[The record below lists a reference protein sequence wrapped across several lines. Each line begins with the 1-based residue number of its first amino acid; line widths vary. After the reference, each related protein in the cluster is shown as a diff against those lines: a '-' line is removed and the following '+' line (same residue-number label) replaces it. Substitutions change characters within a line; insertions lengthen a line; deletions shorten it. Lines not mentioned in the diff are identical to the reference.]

1 MKEARLLAVSGFAT
15 GWRACVPRSAPY
27 LIATVWIAALAG
39 CGMISKLTGADQKA
53 EAEALKYQQ
62 LQLAVMRFAD
72 EYAGRIADPIQAFKR
87 ETNDAGERLAAQN
100 WQLSQTTSAYTVASG
115 PNPVANAL
123 DMVVLATLSRLVME
137 DSWVAEKYG
146 ERAVQLRDAH
156 IALEPRA
163 WALVDGILTDGQQA
177 QLRKVIDDWRA
188 RNPHVRAVAFIHFHD
203 FAKAIGQ
210 PRPDEAR
217 QPGSLFGLLGLDPL
231 SNLDPAVREITQ
243 TRHLAERAIFYMQ
256 RAPNLIDMQIERL
269 TYQFTSLPETKA
281 LLVDVER
288 ASLAA
293 EAAGKLAGDLPAVI
307 ARERQAAIA
316 QFTDALY
323 AQESQMRELA
333 VALRGTLEAG
343 TATSD
348 SLNATIRSLDA
359 LMKRFEKP
367 EGARPEA
374 EPAVPKKPFDI
385 ADYTQAA
392 HEFSATAR
400 ELQTLVATID
410 AGTPGLANLTQQA
423 TGDIKGV
430 IDHLFWRLVLL
441 VAIVIVLTVV
451 AILVYRLIAH
461 RVLPRHSHAAG
472 SVAIDERKRA

>member
-1 MKEARLLAVSGFAT
+1 M
-15 GWRACVPRSAPY
+15 APY
-27 LIATVWIAALAG
+27 LIAAVLLAALAG
-39 CGMISKLTGADQKA
+39 CGLMSKLTGAEKKA
-53 EAEALKYQQ
+53 EQEALKYQQ

-87 ETNDAGERLAAQN
+87 ETTDAGERLAAQN

-123 DMVVLATLSRLVME
+123 DMVVLATLSRMVME
-137 DSWVAEKYG
+137 DDWVPEKYG
-146 ERAVQLRDAH
+146 QRAVDLRDAH
-156 IALEPRA
+156 VRLEPRA
-163 WALVDGILTDGQQA
+163 WALVDDVLTEGQKA

-210 PRPDEAR
+210 PPPGEAR
-217 QPGSLFGLLGLDPL
+217 QAGSLFGLLGLDPL

-243 TRHLAERAIFYMQ
+243 TRHLAERAIFYIQ

-269 TYQFTSLPETKA
+269 TYQFTSLPETEG
-281 LLVDVER
+281 LLLDVDR
-288 ASLAA
+288 ASRAA
-293 EAAGKLAGDLPAVI
+293 EAAGKLAGDLPGVV

-323 AQESQMRELA
+323 AQESQMRDLA

-348 SLNATIRSLDA
+348 SLNATIRSLDS

-367 EGARPEA
+367 EGERTAA
-374 EPAVPKKPFDI
+374 EPATPKKPFDI
-385 ADYTQAA
+385 ADYAA
-392 HEFSATAR
+392 AAREFAATAR
-400 ELQTLVATID
+400 ELQVLVQTID
-410 AGTPGLANLTQQA
+410 TGTSGLTGLAQHTTAQLN
-423 TGDIKGV
+423 GV

-441 VAIVIVLTVV
+441 VVIVIVATV
-451 AILVYRLIAH
+451 AAALVYRLIAH
-461 RVLPRHSHAAG
+461 RITPAHPRTSSATHE
-472 SVAIDERKRA
+472 ERRRA